1 MNEMWVG
8 FISNAKLAELQAGNR
23 CGQHGARTPEWMGL
37 GSLSAQVKAE
47 GRARATL
54 RVLGFCFLTP
64 SRLSLGGD
72 DRCLAAHIIPSGNAV

>member
-37 GSLSAQVKAE
+37 GSLSAQVKEE
-47 GRARATL
+47 GRVESHTSCAWL
-54 RVLGFCFLTP
+54 LFP
-64 SRLSLGGD
+64 
-72 DRCLAAHIIPSGNAV
+72 HPQPAVSWS